1 MKNSAYHFFAELGA
15 IGNWA
20 WGYDDYGL
28 GVGAMLAGL
37 SGRRMNTFTIN
48 GGNNYNQSQ
57 EYNFTQ
63 INNLKKDWNK
73 PFLVD
78 VKPGVYASPGV
89 AATM

>member
-1 MKNSAYHFFAELGA
+1 
-15 IGNWA
+15 
-20 WGYDDYGL
+20 
-28 GVGAMLAGL
+28 
-37 SGRRMNTFTIN
+37 MNTFTIN
-48 GGNNYNQSQ
+48 GGNNYNLSQ

>member
-48 GGNNYNQSQ
+48 GGNNYNLS
-57 EYNFTQ
+57 
-63 INNLKKDWNK
+63 
-73 PFLVD
+73 
-78 VKPGVYASPGV
+78 
-89 AATM
+89 